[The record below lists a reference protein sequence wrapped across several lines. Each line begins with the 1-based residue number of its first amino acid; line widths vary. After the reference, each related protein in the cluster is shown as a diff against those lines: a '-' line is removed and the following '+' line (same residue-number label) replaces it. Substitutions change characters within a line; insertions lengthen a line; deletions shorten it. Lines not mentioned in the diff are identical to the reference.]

1 MNLAKLCTA
10 LVLAST
16 FVFTAP
22 AAAETKTSATSVID
36 QIKVVDV
43 GDANYSKFR
52 GALWLEFD
60 KATAN
65 YRWGGEHCNGQGL
78 TDLNI
83 SLLFAAFRSKYSVT
97 VDYKICKHKKREYRC
112 ITGFSV
118 TR

>member
-10 LVLAST
+10 IVLAST
-16 FVFTAP
+16 FVFAAP
-22 AAAETKTSATSVID
+22 VAAGTKTSATSVID
-36 QIKVVDV
+36 QIKVLDV
-43 GDANYSKFR
+43 GDANHSKFH
-52 GALWLEFD
+52 GAVWLEFD

-65 YRWGGEHCNGQGL
+65 YRWGGKHCNDQGL
-78 TDLNI
+78 SDLNI

-97 VDYKICKHKKREYRC
+97 IDYKVCKHKKRQYRC